1 MTAYRLLFFRSSVL
15 EDWEL
20 LETDDL
26 MQALQTASARA
37 PELTVEMW
45 SARKKV
51 AVFRPVNRH

>member
-1 MTAYRLLFFRSSVL
+1 MIEYRLLYFRSSVL

-20 LETDDL
+20 LESDDL

-37 PELTVEMW
+37 PELRVELW
-45 SARKKV
+45 AERKRV